1 MARNN
6 RNDTDTVRIP
16 RTRSQREQQ
25 RKKRITLS
33 TISEFFKKRYFGRFP
48 LWLLC
53 IAVVLFAAIIIL
65 IIIIPWQFIAMI
77 LGILSI
83 LVLAAY
89 YFYMQKNQ

>member
-6 RNDTDTVRIP
+6 RDDMNSVRIP
-16 RTRSQREQQ
+16 RTRSQREMQ
-25 RKKRITLS
+25 RKRPLKINLS
-33 TISEFFKKRYFGRFP
+33 GIFTKRYFGRFP

-53 IAVVLFAAIIIL
+53 VAVMLLAAVVIIA
-65 IIIIPWQFIAMI
+65 IIIPWQFTAMI

-89 YFYMQKNQ
+89 YFYMQRN